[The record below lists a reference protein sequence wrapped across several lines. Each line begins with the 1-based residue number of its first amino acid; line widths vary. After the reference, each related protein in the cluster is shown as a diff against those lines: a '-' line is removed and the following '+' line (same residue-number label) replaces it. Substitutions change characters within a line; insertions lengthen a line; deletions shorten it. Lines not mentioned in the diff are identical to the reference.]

1 MDQNNVLRRLAS
13 AVSQAVKP
21 AFTTTRFLLSVMVPV
36 SLAVLF
42 LDRSGLLV
50 PIARLLDPLMH
61 LLGLP
66 GEASLVFISAM
77 LLNNYSAI
85 AVIGTL
91 SLGLREITIVA
102 VMCLIAHNLIIES
115 TVMHKTG
122 SSAIKVVL
130 LRITSAVA
138 TAWLLNLIMPQD
150 LAGQASLASAPDS
163 AVRAAL
169 TLAQVPAILGTW
181 ALQSGLLI
189 FKIAVIVTLL
199 MVAQK
204 LLEEF
209 HVMELL
215 GKIMTPL
222 MVIMGLPPAA
232 GFLWIVA
239 NVVGLAYGAA
249 IMIERSET
257 GKMSLSDNDL
267 FNHHAAVSHSL
278 LEDTLL
284 FAAIG
289 VPLLWAIL
297 PRLLLAIITVW
308 LERGRRILF
317 RRSFR
322 IGTI

>member
-1 MDQNNVLRRLAS
+1 
-13 AVSQAVKP
+13 
-21 AFTTTRFLLSVMVPV
+21 MVPV
-36 SLAVLF
+36 SLGVLF

-50 PIARLLDPLMH
+50 HIAGFLDPLMR
-61 LLGLP
+61 LIGLP

-91 SLGLREITIVA
+91 SLGPREIAIVA

-122 SSAIKVVL
+122 SSAAKMVL
-130 LRITSAVA
+130 LRIGTALVA
-138 TAWLLNLIMPQD
+138 AALLNLVLPLSMAAEAPFG
-150 LAGQASLASAPDS
+150 AAASAG
-163 AVRAAL
+163 VRAGL
-169 TLAQVPAILGTW
+169 SLDQVPAILGAW
-181 ALQSGLLI
+181 AVQSGLLI
-189 FKIAVIVTLL
+189 LKIAVIVTLL

-215 GKIMTPL
+215 AKLTSPL
-222 MVIMGLPPAA
+222 MALMGLPATA

-239 NVVGLAYGAA
+239 NVVGLAYGSA
-249 IMIERSET
+249 IMIERSEA
-257 GKMSLSDNDL
+257 GKMSLTEGDL
-267 FNHHAAVSHSL
+267 FNHHVAISHSL

-289 VPLLWAIL
+289 VPLVWAMA
-297 PRLLLAIITVW
+297 PRLLLAMLVVW
-308 LERGRRILF
+308 LERVRRILF